1 MTIKLWQLGLVA
13 VVALL
18 AAAAFAGYLLAPKPA
33 AADSSVFARQ
43 LAEKTALITSLLA
56 QLSARQPLPALVS
69 GPASVRPAG
78 APPGT
83 PPLASKDRAAESAA
97 VETLRVVLPDV
108 ASYNVDNVAG
118 APPKT
123 DPDFATSGT
132 DSGYAGMTVA
142 GLRRLYDE
150 AIPAGVWVSPSEPGF
165 PQGVTGV
172 TPTATTYCA
181 VSRSGAWYGWR
192 LGPSGL
198 LRASQSPRAV
208 CKS

>member
-18 AAAAFAGYLLAPKPA
+18 AAAAFAGYSLAPKPA

-69 GPASVRPAG
+69 
-78 APPGT
+78 GT